1 MSKTITKGTNLS
13 RKTGLSGTGKVRCL
27 TWLAM
32 LMCASPFA
40 LAEDQTACPGIHVK
54 ILDINNSKGTVACAL
69 FESPTGFPIEYLGY
83 ATNIMVIKI
92 RKTQARCDFMDIPPG
107 TYSLAVIHD
116 ENMNGKLDTNWLG
129 VPKEGYGFS
138 NDATSLLGAPSFAA
152 ASFRYDGQN
161 LELHLK
167 LHY

>member
-1 MSKTITKGTNLS
+1 MNRIQEVLCA
-13 RKTGLSGTGKVRCL
+13 TGDTQKRTTRGVRCAA
-27 TWLAM
+27 WLAL
-32 LMCASPFA
+32 LMCASHPS
-40 LAEDQTACPGIHVK
+40 LAAPPIPCPGIHVK
-54 ILDINNSKGTVACAL
+54 ILGINSNKGTVACAL
-69 FESPTGFPIEYLGY
+69 FESPAGFPIEYLGY
-83 ATNIMVIKI
+83 ATNIMVIKV
-92 RKTQARCDFMDIPPG
+92 RKAQARCDFLDIPPG

-152 ASFRYDGQN
+152 ASFRYGGQN
-161 LELHLK
+161 LELKIK